1 MIFFTSARI
10 LNDDRTIDLATCA
23 VCEKEPH
30 VSENTISCD
39 CGNRISMNE
48 FSETVAAWN
57 RANSDMGD
65 IIKQLRRGI

>member
-1 MIFFTSARI
+1 MIFFSSARI
-10 LNDDRTIDLATCA
+10 LNDDMTIDIAMCA

-30 VSENTISCD
+30 VSENAISCD

-57 RANSDMGD
+57 RANSDIED
-65 IIKQLRRGI
+65 ITEQHRRGI